1 MRRAQPGGLRAAAL
15 KGYATRLERYG
26 EEGLRQQRQLAIAA
40 RILSRAS
47 KAAARRREVQCRGV
61 DRFGS
66 VRRGGKCRVSFSA
79 PLDQLQ
85 KLPSFEESEMTYV
98 CRSCGALG
106 RWVDRELAQLKTRGL
121 GERVRSWALFDTLL
135 AERRADDPA
144 WERHLA
150 NSRDRLRR
158 ARSEKT
164 WPGGRG
170 GDVHRDSILAR
181 TWLGHARRSQVEAA
195 REVRLCKNCGLLL
208 LIPTSPTA
216 RRTDFHWACW
226 KEVIQSEE
234 GRRWWRLMLK
244 YRRSRGFSKEQ
255 VTERIGPP
263 PVPKRVGRRRSSIE
277 LTRDFGWTVRHVLG
291 GQSIPALAAS
301 SNPVVDRSV
310 VSKAIRN
317 TLGLL
322 PEPAAVSRSFRPYVE
337 RLRARSAGT
346 ISRGEPT
353 PPLSVTLTP
362 PS

>member
-1 MRRAQPGGLRAAAL
+1 
-15 KGYATRLERYG
+15 
-26 EEGLRQQRQLAIAA
+26 
-40 RILSRAS
+40 
-47 KAAARRREVQCRGV
+47 
-61 DRFGS
+61 
-66 VRRGGKCRVSFSA
+66 
-79 PLDQLQ
+79 
-85 KLPSFEESEMTYV
+85 
-98 CRSCGALG
+98 
-106 RWVDRELAQLKTRGL
+106 
-121 GERVRSWALFDTLL
+121 
-135 AERRADDPA
+135 
-144 WERHLA
+144 
-150 NSRDRLRR
+150 
-158 ARSEKT
+158 
-164 WPGGRG
+164 
-170 GDVHRDSILAR
+170 
-181 TWLGHARRSQVEAA
+181 
-195 REVRLCKNCGLLL
+195 
-208 LIPTSPTA
+208 
-216 RRTDFHWACW
+216 
-226 KEVIQSEE
+226 
-234 GRRWWRLMLK
+234 MLK